1 MGDSVC
7 ERKFFSERIMY
18 YFVIINEK
26 EWSSAKQEQ
35 PNEIT
40 DRRHLNQLI
49 AHAALDLVDE
59 HIKVSNQMYL
69 KRIDKFN
76 EYIVSA
82 FVTASGIRFLVLH
95 DKHNDDAIR
104 HFFIEVYE
112 AFIKQSM
119 NPMYKHG
126 EKIYSVSSTI
136 ELKLLEN
143 VTSHK
148 VQTKQKQTLQYQCV
162 L

>member
-1 MGDSVC
+1 
-7 ERKFFSERIMY
+7 MY

-26 EWSSAKQEQ
+26 DVALYEKEWSSTSSEKQNDIQ
-35 PNEIT
+35 

-59 HIKVSNQMYL
+59 HIKTSPQMYL

-126 EKIYSVSSTI
+126 EKIYSVRF
-136 ELKLLEN
+136 N
-143 VTSHK
+143 HK
-148 VQTKQKQTLQYQCV
+148 VEAIGKRYFS
-162 L
+162 

>member
-1 MGDSVC
+1 MNIAKVDKKNEQKRPKHSKTKP
-7 ERKFFSERIMY
+7 ELLNYRRFRFTQLRFIQFPTTFS
-18 YFVIINEK
+18 
-26 EWSSAKQEQ
+26 
-35 PNEIT
+35 
-40 DRRHLNQLI
+40 H
-49 AHAALDLVDE
+49 
-59 HIKVSNQMYL
+59 L

-126 EKIYSVSSTI
+126 EKIYSVRF
-136 ELKLLEN
+136 N
-143 VTSHK
+143 HK
-148 VQTKQKQTLQYQCV
+148 VEAIGKRYFS
-162 L
+162 